1 MRKAL
6 LVTALALGVA
16 GCGTPNTSP
25 DVRDLSVSRE
35 TQAGESV
42 TVQEGDTLYG
52 IAWRQNMDFRDL
64 ARLNGITPPYRLQ
77 PGQTLQLGGAGQ
89 GGQAASGGAAAAS
102 DPNLAQND
110 MTAGA
115 AGAAGVSGTQAPDW
129 LAPDTEAIERNRRLT
144 SRPLESSSERSASQQ
159 APSSQP
165 SSSAPS
171 STQADAEQAQGT
183 RGQGPIYNYGS
194 PGADGQLS
202 AQDRAEREALARQR
216 AQAQSQPQ
224 SQPSAREN
232 ASARD
237 ESTQSAQPRG
247 SNQQPPNQG
256 AQQNNQAA
264 RQPGN
269 AAAQEEATVAGPAAD
284 AGTAVAG
291 GADAPS
297 AQQRTYTPVENVSWQ
312 WPAEGQ
318 LVGRF
323 SDGSSITAGIDIAG
337 QKGQPVKAAGPGI
350 VVYAG
355 DGVRGYGNLILLKH
369 NDSFLSAYAY
379 NDSLKV
385 RENDVVEAG
394 QVIATMGDT
403 DADGVKLHFEVRQDG
418 QPRDPLEFLPQR

>member
-1 MRKAL
+1 MRKAF

-16 GCGTPNTSP
+16 GCAGPNTSP
-25 DVRDLSVSRE
+25 DVRDLSVARE
-35 TQAGESV
+35 AQSGESV
-42 TVQEGDTLYG
+42 TVQQGDTLYG

-64 ARLNGITPPYRLQ
+64 AKINGITPPYRLQ
-77 PGQTLQLGGAGQ
+77 PGQVLQLDGN
-89 GGQAASGGAAAAS
+89 GQAAPDGGPATT
-102 DPNLAQND
+102 DPRMAQNGVA
-110 MTAGA
+110 AGA

-144 SRPLESSSERSASQQ
+144 SRPMESSSNESSPQAASA
-159 APSSQP
+159 QP
-165 SSSAPS
+165 ARSSSSNEQTPAN
-171 STQADAEQAQGT
+171 AEQGQGT
-183 RGQGPIYNYGS
+183 GGQGPIYNYGT

-202 AQDRAEREALARQR
+202 AQDRAEREQLARQR
-216 AQAQSQPQ
+216 NQAA
-224 SQPSAREN
+224 SQPSDRQSAARSNEN
-232 ASARD
+232 A
-237 ESTQSAQPRG
+237 
-247 SNQQPPNQG
+247 QG
-256 AQQNNQAA
+256 ASQDNQRGTQQANQTE
-264 RQPGN
+264 RQPTASN
-269 AAAQEEATVAGPAAD
+269 TRPSASSEEATVTGPAAD

-297 AQQRTYTPVENVSWQ
+297 AQQRTYTPVEDVPWQ
-312 WPAEGQ
+312 WPVEGQ

-418 QPRDPLEFLPQR
+418 QPQDPLKFLPRR